1 MKVLLALDGS
11 KHSMVALDALIERL
25 DWFAE
30 PPVIDLVTVHAAVP
44 YPGAVARVGKETMQ
58 QYYDDEC
65 EAALKPAEARLAG
78 KDIAYEK
85 VKLVGDPA
93 AEIVRHAVTRGC
105 DLIVMGTHG
114 HTALSNLVLGSVATK
129 VLASTKVPVLL
140 LRQ

>member
-11 KHSMVALDALIERL
+11 KHSMVALDALIQRL

-30 PPVIDLVTVHAAVP
+30 PPMIDLVNVHSAVP
-44 YPGAVARVGKETMQ
+44 YPGAVARIGKDTMQ
-58 QYYDDEC
+58 QYYDDES

-93 AEIVRHAVTRGC
+93 AEIVRHAAHRGC
-105 DLIVMGTHG
+105 DLIVLGTHG
-114 HTALSNLVLGSVATK
+114 HTAMANLVLGSVATK
-129 VLASTKVPVLL
+129 VLASSKIPVLL
-140 LRQ
+140 LR